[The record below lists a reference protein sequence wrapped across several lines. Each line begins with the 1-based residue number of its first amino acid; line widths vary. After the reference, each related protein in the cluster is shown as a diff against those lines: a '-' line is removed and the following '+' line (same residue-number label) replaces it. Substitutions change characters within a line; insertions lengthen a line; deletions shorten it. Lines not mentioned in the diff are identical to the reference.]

1 MNPDIIMR
9 VLTSFTLFRGVDL
22 VYIDSC
28 TEKMHPDDK
37 LTQKYL
43 YIVSLMMLI

>member
-9 VLTSFTLFRGVDL
+9 VLISFTIIREVDL

-28 TEKMHPDDK
+28 IEKMHPDDK

-43 YIVSLMMLI
+43 YIVSPIMLI